1 MFNLFYIYLAI
12 NYFIFQLVELIFY
25 IIELK
30 IHQSQEY
37 VINLLV
43 DMGRLFSFERKL
55 KWNSSGKE
63 RLLSWVG
70 GIGATPLQKTK
81 VIN

>member
-1 MFNLFYIYLAI
+1 
-12 NYFIFQLVELIFY
+12 
-25 IIELK
+25 
-30 IHQSQEY
+30 
-37 VINLLV
+37 
-43 DMGRLFSFERKL
+43 MGRLFSFERKL